1 MQQLPGAAPSQGAG
15 AHGSLAPTGRRS
27 RPAED
32 LERATYDEIDL
43 LAELMITAAGSGRPL
58 AQAELDRALG
68 LA

>member
-1 MQQLPGAAPSQGAG
+1 M
-15 AHGSLAPTGRRS
+15 APTGRRS